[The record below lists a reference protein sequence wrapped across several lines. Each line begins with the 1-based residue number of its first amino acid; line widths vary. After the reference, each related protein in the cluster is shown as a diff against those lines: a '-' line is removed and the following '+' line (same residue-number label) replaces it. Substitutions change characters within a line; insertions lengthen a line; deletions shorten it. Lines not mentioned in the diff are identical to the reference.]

1 MRARNFLQHKWH
13 AITIILTVIAIAC
26 AALVILRGMPPHRI
40 IMATGL
46 EGGSY
51 YEVGQ
56 RYRAALA
63 RESVQVELRL
73 TSGSAENLALL
84 LDPDSG
90 VSVAVVPSGIAPAGS
105 VSELSALGTIF
116 NEPLWWFQRR
126 DVEGVGLES
135 LRGRKISIGPE
146 GSGTRVG
153 HLLTQLQVGLGSYVR
168 GASAQGN
175 ASVIWRATHSAVGHQ

>member
-26 AALVILRGMPPHRI
+26 AALVILRGMPPHRL

-73 TSGSAENLALL
+73 TSGSAENLALV

-90 VSVAVVPSGIAPAGS
+90 FYREIA
-105 VSELSALGTIF
+105 
-116 NEPLWWFQRR
+116 
-126 DVEGVGLES
+126 GVGLVFPRADRSIAVEYPGYPVIT
-135 LRGRKISIGPE
+135 LRPI
-146 GSGTRVG
+146 
-153 HLLTQLQVGLGSYVR
+153 VGLEFVLE
-168 GASAQGN
+168 
-175 ASVIWRATHSAVGHQ
+175 AVAA

>member
-1 MRARNFLQHKWH
+1 MPARNFLQHKWH
-13 AITIILTVIAIAC
+13 AITIIVTVVVIAC

-63 RESVQVELRL
+63 RESVQVELRS

-90 VSVAVVPSGIAPAGS
+90 VSVVVVPSGIAPAGS
-105 VSELSALGTIF
+105 ASEVAGFTSTPPKHTEALRSRTCSGRAARNI
-116 NEPLWWFQRR
+116 WSSC
-126 DVEGVGLES
+126 ES
-135 LRGRKISIGPE
+135 
-146 GSGTRVG
+146 
-153 HLLTQLQVGLGSYVR
+153 
-168 GASAQGN
+168 
-175 ASVIWRATHSAVGHQ
+175 

>member
-90 VSVAVVPSGIAPAGS
+90 VSVAVVPSGIAPAGI

-126 DVEGVGLES
+126 ARIAGSASCVIGWHCEELMTES
-135 LRGRKISIGPE
+135 AM
-146 GSGTRVG
+146 
-153 HLLTQLQVGLGSYVR
+153 LG
-168 GASAQGN
+168 
-175 ASVIWRATHSAVGHQ
+175 

>member
-1 MRARNFLQHKWH
+1 MPARNFLQRKWP
-13 AITIILTVIAIAC
+13 AITIMVTVVVIAC

-63 RESVQVELRL
+63 RESVQVELRS

-90 VSVAVVPSGIAPAGS
+90 VSVAVVPSGVAPAGGA
-105 VSELSALGTIF
+105 SELSALGTIF

-126 DVEGVGLES
+126 EVEGVGFES
-135 LRGRKISIGPE
+135 LRGRKSRLGLRAAAH
-146 GSGTRVG
+146 GSSR
-153 HLLTQLQVGLGSYVR
+153 SKCSSVR
-168 GASAQGN
+168 ESCTKSGGCCRS
-175 ASVIWRATHSAVGHQ
+175 SR

>member
-1 MRARNFLQHKWH
+1 MHKWH

-73 TSGSAENLALL
+73 TVGIGRESCPVDAAMQPEI
-84 LDPDSG
+84 
-90 VSVAVVPSGIAPAGS
+90 VAQPIQQKIA
-105 VSELSALGTIF
+105 
-116 NEPLWWFQRR
+116 
-126 DVEGVGLES
+126 
-135 LRGRKISIGPE
+135 RGNR
-146 GSGTRVG
+146 
-153 HLLTQLQVGLGSYVR
+153 
-168 GASAQGN
+168 
-175 ASVIWRATHSAVGHQ
+175 